1 MAAVPPKFQVEEE
14 VSLAGRMLRIAGL
27 VQYDMGD
34 DNVVTR
40 YSLVDPTGAAV
51 ILQQEGGNFSM
62 LRPFPP
68 AAAPTAEGSSVSV
81 MGEKYNLAG
90 VRKMKMLGASGKPP
104 AESPQAPLT
113 LSGVFEGKMGRL
125 LREMVPGA
133 KAQSYFLVKPVQKDE
148 LLSGQELAH
157 KQDQDRVA
165 AQAMAQV
172 QEVED
177 AEEEEKPFAKF
188 ASWAVSLAVIFALA
202 WACSGDDDDS
212 SSSSGG
218 HSVRI
223 GSGSHSH
230 GGGK

>member
-1 MAAVPPKFQVEEE
+1 
-14 VSLAGRMLRIAGL
+14 
-27 VQYDMGD
+27 
-34 DNVVTR
+34 
-40 YSLVDPTGAAV
+40 
-51 ILQQEGGNFSM
+51 
-62 LRPFPP
+62 
-68 AAAPTAEGSSVSV
+68 
-81 MGEKYNLAG
+81 
-90 VRKMKMLGASGKPP
+90 MKMLGASGKPP
-104 AESPQAPLT
+104 AESPQAPLA

-188 ASWAVSLAVIFALA
+188 ASWAVSLVVIFALA
-202 WACSGDDDDS
+202 WACSGDDDDDT
-212 SSSSGG
+212 SSSGG

-223 GSGSHSH
+223 GSGSHAH
-230 GGGK
+230 GGK

>member
-27 VQYDMGD
+27 VQYDLGD

-104 AESPQAPLT
+104 AESPQAPL
-113 LSGVFEGKMGRL
+113 SGCLNKEKHRSCGSCNISPQTGRSCAAL
-125 LREMVPGA
+125 L
-133 KAQSYFLVKPVQKDE
+133 Q
-148 LLSGQELAH
+148 
-157 KQDQDRVA
+157 
-165 AQAMAQV
+165 
-172 QEVED
+172 
-177 AEEEEKPFAKF
+177 
-188 ASWAVSLAVIFALA
+188 
-202 WACSGDDDDS
+202 
-212 SSSSGG
+212 
-218 HSVRI
+218 
-223 GSGSHSH
+223 
-230 GGGK
+230 